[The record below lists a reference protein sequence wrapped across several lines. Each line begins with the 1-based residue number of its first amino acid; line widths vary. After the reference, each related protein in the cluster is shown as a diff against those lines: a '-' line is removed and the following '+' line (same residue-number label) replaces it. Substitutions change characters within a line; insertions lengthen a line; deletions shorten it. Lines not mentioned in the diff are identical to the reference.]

1 MPRKGSD
8 SAVEHDVGTG
18 WLPQIPQKQLRGHV
32 YDILRAGI
40 LKQQFPPGARLDL
53 EQLESA
59 MGISRTPLKEA
70 LQRLEAE
77 GLVEV
82 IARRGTYVSELN
94 LERAIEL
101 FDLRQMLE
109 VGAAP
114 WILERATDEDIARVV
129 GLNDDLV
136 QLLDTG
142 PYEEV
147 VVEFIERDRIFHT
160 SLMSLAGN
168 TALVNAYSGVNTH
181 LQIARV
187 NTSFVRTQSNTTGNE
202 HNQIVGALVSRD
214 EPGLQRALTEH
225 IVASRDRTVDAMTG
239 EG

>member
-1 MPRKGSD
+1 MHEKGSD
-8 SAVEHDVGTG
+8 SAVEQATGAG

-40 LKQQFPPGARLDL
+40 LKRQFPPGTRLEL

-82 IARRGTYVSELN
+82 RARRGTYVSELN

-114 WILERATDEDIARVV
+114 WILERASDEDIAKIV

-136 QLLDTG
+136 AVLDSG

-147 VVEFIERDRIFHT
+147 VVEFIERDRLFH
-160 SLMSLAGN
+160 SSMM
-168 TALVNAYSGVNTH
+168 ALVGNDALVSAYSNVNTH
-181 LQIARV
+181 LQVARV
-187 NTSFVRTQSNTTGNE
+187 NTSFDRTQSNTTGDE
-202 HNQIVGALVSRD
+202 HIKIVDALVKRD
-214 EPGLQRALTEH
+214 ESALQQALTEH
-225 IVASRDRTVDAMTG
+225 IFASRDRTVAAMNG